1 MLSPAWTRA
10 ARDLSHCGLDT
21 RPASSLL
28 TADLATNIAEHVP
41 GAGTN
46 QPDGADHDDK
56 HHRQHDGVLGNVLTL
71 FVVPQVARIALFAV
85 LVGTHF
91 IASNGIEVGVG
102 RGLAATFK
110 LVKRI
115 QQYRQAARISHH
127 PDVGNE
133 VSEAAE
139 QYHASQRQQL
149 MPRHGDGNDSS
160 QNIHRANHSSGARI
174 GANVLLESSQHIYLH
189 SVASGTAAPLSH
201 SAAAMRKRLIFSSQ
215 NSSSSASVENQFVTV
230 P

>member
-10 ARDLSHCGLDT
+10 ARDLSRCDLDT

-71 FVVPQVARIALFAV
+71 FVVPKVAGTIAIIV
-85 LVGTHF
+85 
-91 IASNGIEVGVG
+91 
-102 RGLAATFK
+102 AATVAAATLK

-115 QQYRQAARISHH
+115 QQ
-127 PDVGNE
+127 
-133 VSEAAE
+133 
-139 QYHASQRQQL
+139 
-149 MPRHGDGNDSS
+149 
-160 QNIHRANHSSGARI
+160 
-174 GANVLLESSQHIYLH
+174 
-189 SVASGTAAPLSH
+189 
-201 SAAAMRKRLIFSSQ
+201 
-215 NSSSSASVENQFVTV
+215 
-230 P
+230 